1 MTIQRAPLHTSTA
14 FGWALILLVTGLSVA
29 CDDPAGDNPAAA
41 DAGDNDIA
49 GQIVEDGT
57 NGGADGAANTK
68 APPFWILYERRSLL
82 PPPAEKTVDL
92 VLTQSVNPG
101 AIDDA
106 SAFGCGLNPFDS
118 SKACIELT
126 KTAFEESKSLSCA
139 FGCIVSPDMRF
150 IAVAK
155 GPPDAAG
162 LFTFLPG
169 LIVYKPDLPNKF
181 LFIINKLVEI
191 PKVRDLHFAGPYLFY
206 STPIEKF
213 TNGTSRYEIRRRN
226 LEGSDPTVEDKLL
239 VMAPETDPDADLVKP
254 HTTYS
259 GRFRVSED
267 GETLLF
273 LTPTIRSVRVWSWH
287 KGILT
292 QHDYICENQWGTGC
306 VGTGSQYADNDPAA
320 LSPDGKSIVL
330 FTTANTYF
338 RVRRYAV
345 GSTVAG
351 TFTNIIKF
359 ANGNRPQEACKGL
372 SAWQFIRVNGT
383 PQFSADGKT
392 VYFLSRSQCGGSSN
406 KVWTDLMG
414 LKLDDIGKPMAEGL
428 FTSYTNNPRD
438 DSAANRVINSFALA
452 PDKKSFVFSAT
463 PSYTSTG
470 DPLADSSITSK
481 KGTELYVMP
490 VEVGA
495 KMAQITSELSFDA
508 LGPKAY
514 QPLTAE

>member
-1 MTIQRAPLHTSTA
+1 MTIDRAPLHTSTA
-14 FGWALILLVTGLSVA
+14 FGWLLILLAAGLSVA
-29 CDDPAGDNPAAA
+29 CDDPAGDSPAAA
-41 DAGDNDIA
+41 DAGDNDIG

-57 NGGADGAANTK
+57 SGGADGAANTK
-68 APPFWILYERRSLL
+68 APPFWILYERRALI
-82 PPPAEKTVDL
+82 PPATAEDSDL

-101 AIDDA
+101 AIDNA
-106 SAFGCGLNPFDS
+106 AVYGCGRNPFDS
-118 SKACIELT
+118 GKACIELT
-126 KTAFEESKSLSCA
+126 KAAFERSKSLSCG

-155 GPPDAAG
+155 GPPDQDG
-162 LFTFLPG
+162 LFTYLPG
-169 LIVYKPDLPNKF
+169 VIVYKPDLPNKF
-181 LFIINKLVEI
+181 LFIIDKFAEI

-206 STPIEKF
+206 STPIHTF
-213 TNGTSRYEIRRRN
+213 PTGVSRYDIKRRT
-226 LEGSDPTVEDKLL
+226 LVGSSSTADDKLT
-239 VMAPETDPDADLVKP
+239 VMAPETDPDAVLLTP

-273 LTPTIRSVRVWSWH
+273 LTPTIRSLKVWTWH
-287 KGILT
+287 KGTLT
-292 QHDYICENQWGTGC
+292 QHDYLCENPVGTAC
-306 VGTGSQYADNDPAA
+306 VGSGSLYDDNDPAA

-330 FTTANTYF
+330 FTVANDYF

-351 TFTNIIKF
+351 IFTTIIKLPDQ
-359 ANGNRPQEACKGL
+359 GGPQNLCKGL
-372 SAWQFIRVNGT
+372 PAWQFISVNGT

-392 VYFLSRSQCGGSSN
+392 VYFLSRSPCGGSSD
-406 KVWTDLMG
+406 KEWTDLLG

-428 FTSYTNNPRD
+428 FSNYTNNPRD
-438 DSAANRVINSFALA
+438 NSAANRVINSFALA

-495 KMAQITSELSFDA
+495 KMAQITNELSFDA
-508 LGPKAY
+508 RGAKAY